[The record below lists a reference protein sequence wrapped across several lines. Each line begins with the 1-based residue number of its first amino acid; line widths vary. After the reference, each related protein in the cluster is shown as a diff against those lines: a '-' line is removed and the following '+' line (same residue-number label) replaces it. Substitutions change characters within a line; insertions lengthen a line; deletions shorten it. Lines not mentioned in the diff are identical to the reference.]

1 MYTVHVS
8 SWILPSLTRFLRMCW
23 ELHQFRPTSARSSSR
38 RFWAPMEA
46 MDHLWMIYI
55 DGSHE
60 LPIKAQMFHSYVKL
74 PKGIISVA

>member
-1 MYTVHVS
+1 
-8 SWILPSLTRFLRMCW
+8 
-23 ELHQFRPTSARSSSR
+23 
-38 RFWAPMEA
+38 MEA